1 MRKIILILVLLC
13 LVVAPSGAQPP
24 PFTKSTISGTIRNVR
39 IVVRDVF
46 EGDDLSWFYQGANS
60 LKVNTKEQTIRQEL
74 VFKEG
79 DEYSDVVIRESER
92 NLRTLPFLRFVTIV
106 PKQEGPFV
114 DITVSVQDSWTLI
127 PFMSFSMTAGSDK
140 QSAGIAEGNILGY
153 GKRLEAL
160 YANDENR
167 ETIATAYED
176 RRLGGTRQALAVGG
190 LLRSDGYDS
199 NLFYGKPFRTLVDPY
214 AWNADFSAQDLVGK
228 LFQDG
233 TEDYI
238 FRQDKVLL
246 NAGFTIA
253 HGTPEKKIYR
263 YTAGW
268 DFIDFNFKQAD
279 EADYE
284 DVDLDPDEVSNAASG
299 VPTDRRFNGPSFA
312 LQWVEPDFVSSNY
325 LDRFERI
332 QDFNLGAETLAKFT
346 IAPRALSSNEDTL
359 LFTVSQA
366 DGWRFSKGPHF
377 LRAKAGIMSRAAD
390 SGFENT
396 LATFDMRYYK
406 VTGPQYVW
414 GQFIGRHTLVG
425 SLSVD
430 IGDDFDRDRQLV
442 LGAVE
447 GLRGYKANAF
457 TGDNSVLLNLEDRA
471 FFAEDMFK
479 LISIGS
485 AVFADVGG
493 VSESSIGDAV
503 KSRLYGDVGF
513 GLRLGFGRS
522 SGGSVVRI
530 DVAFP
535 VRDGDDGTDAWSPR
549 LVFSTGQSLTAGLP
563 GESAQNQGSNVKVNF
578 LP

>member
-1 MRKIILILVLLC
+1 MLPFV
-13 LVVAPSGAQPP
+13 VVAPSLAQPP
-24 PFTKSTISGTIRNVR
+24 PFVKSTISGTIRSIR
-39 IVVRDVF
+39 IEVRDVF
-46 EGDDLSWFYQGANS
+46 EGEDLTWFYRGANS

-92 NLRTLPFLRFVTIV
+92 NLRTLPFLRFVTVV
-106 PKQEGPFV
+106 PKQDGPFV
-114 DITVSVQDSWTLI
+114 DIVVSVQDSWTLI
-127 PFMSFSMTAGSDK
+127 PFMGFSMTAGSDK
-140 QSAGIAEGNILGY
+140 QSVGIAEGNILGY
-153 GKRLEAL
+153 GKRFETL

-167 ETIATAYED
+167 KTVAAAWED
-176 RRLGGTRQALAVGG
+176 RRLMGTRQALAVGG
-190 LLRSDGYDS
+190 LTRTDGYDS
-199 NLFYGKPFRTLVDPY
+199 NVIYGKPFRTLVDPY
-214 AWNADFSAQDLVGK
+214 AWNVDLNAQDLVGK

-238 FRQDKVLL
+238 FRQDKINL

-263 YTAGW
+263 YTVGW
-268 DFIDFNFKQAD
+268 DFIDSNFQQAD
-279 EADYE
+279 ESDYE
-284 DVDLDPDEVSNAASG
+284 DVDLDPDEVSNAPDG
-299 VPTDRRFNGPSFA
+299 VPTDRRFNGPSLA
-312 LQWVEPDFVSSNY
+312 MQWVEPDFVSSNY

-332 QDFNLGAETLAKFT
+332 QDFNLGSETLAKMT
-346 IAPRALSSNEDTL
+346 IAPRAFSSNEDTL

-366 DGWRFSKGPHF
+366 DGWRFSNSPHF
-377 LRAKAGIMSRAAD
+377 LRAKAGIMSRAVD

-406 VTGPQYVW
+406 VTGPQYI
-414 GQFIGRHTLVG
+414 GSQFIGRHTLVG

-430 IGDDFDRDRQLV
+430 VGNDFDRDRQLI

-457 TGDNSVLLNLEDRA
+457 TGDNAVLLNLEDRA

-485 AVFADVGG
+485 AVFVDVGG
-493 VSESSIGDAV
+493 VSEKGIGDAV
-503 KSRLYGDVGF
+503 NSRLYGDIGF
-513 GLRLGFGRS
+513 GLRIGFGRS

-530 DVAFP
+530 DIAFP
-535 VRDGDDGTDAWSPR
+535 VRDADDGTDAWSPR
-549 LVFSTGQSLTAGLP
+549 LIFSTGQSLTAGLP
-563 GESAQNQGSNVKVNF
+563 GESSQNQGSNVKVNF